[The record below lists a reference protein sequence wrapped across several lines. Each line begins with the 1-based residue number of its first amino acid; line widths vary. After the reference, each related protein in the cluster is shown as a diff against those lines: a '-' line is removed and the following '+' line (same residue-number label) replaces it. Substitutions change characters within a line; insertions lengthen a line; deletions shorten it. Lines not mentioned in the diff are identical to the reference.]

1 MDMDLTEVSD
11 SAVVKSVGSK
21 ARLPWVKFR
30 FRNFSLAQFSC
41 PSNEENQG
49 IYSGEGPL

>member
-30 FRNFSLAQFSC
+30 FCNFPLAQFSC